1 MAFAADT
8 SVDYDHHADFSR
20 YKTYSW
26 LGVHASDL
34 WQSRIQNAVDSQL
47 QAKGWRRVESGG
59 DATVSA
65 LGRVTERD
73 TIETFYDGFPGW
85 RWHGWAGMGT
95 ATTTV
100 VPEKVGNL
108 NVDIFDTHTKQ
119 LVWRGRAAQAIT
131 SNKPEKNERKMD
143 EAVEKMFKNFP
154 PASKG

>member
-1 MAFAADT
+1 MRQPRAHSAAALRPSLGAAAPAACRPTLASRLLFPTYRGTSMQGRFSRTFLPLAAFALMAFAADT

-65 LGRVTERD
+65 LGRVTE
-73 TIETFYDGFPGW
+73 
-85 RWHGWAGMGT
+85 
-95 ATTTV
+95 
-100 VPEKVGNL
+100 
-108 NVDIFDTHTKQ
+108 
-119 LVWRGRAAQAIT
+119 
-131 SNKPEKNERKMD
+131 
-143 EAVEKMFKNFP
+143 
-154 PASKG
+154 